1 MTRSLRRHLLAP
13 DAGPEKSIAALAV
26 HCLKLEVETYPKPG
40 LVSQVDSGAHGD
52 MDAALLHHSAETLA
66 PFFADLVSAGA
77 AGAEMDRL
85 RIIGI
90 AAERAMLVAT
100 AGVNTHRGAIF
111 GLGLLCAAAG
121 LRTAYGIRHPL
132 GRIIAE
138 RWGAAVLSGPV
149 PLHSHGARASRLHGV
164 GGARLEAAHGLP
176 SVYGIALP
184 ALRAARALA
193 PDGDAEAARV
203 QTCMTLIAQVDDT
216 NLLHRG
222 GIAGLHFAQAQAA
235 AFLAAGGIEQAD
247 WREQAALMHGNFVAR
262 NLSPG
267 GCADLLAMALFVD
280 RLEA

>member
-1 MTRSLRRHLLAP
+1 MSLSLQRQLLTP
-13 DAGPEKSIAALAV
+13 EAGPERSLAALAV

-40 LVSQVDSGAHGD
+40 LVSQVDSGAHRD
-52 MDAALLHHSAETLA
+52 MDAALLHRSADSLA
-66 PFFADLVSAGA
+66 PFFADLASAGA

-90 AAERAMLVAT
+90 AAERTMLAAT
-100 AGVNTHRGAIF
+100 AGINTHRGAIF

-121 LRTAYGIRHPL
+121 LRAAYSIPHPL
-132 GRIIAE
+132 GKIVAK
-138 RWGAAVLSGPV
+138 RWGTAILSGPL
-149 PLHSHGARASRLHGV
+149 PLHSHGAQAARLHGA
-164 GGARLEAAHGLP
+164 GGARLEAARGLP

-184 ALRAARALA
+184 ALRAARMLA

-203 QTCMTLIAQVDDT
+203 QTCMTLIARVDDT

-222 GIAGLHFAQAQAA
+222 GIEGLRFAQAQAA
-235 AFLAAGGIEQAD
+235 AFLAAGGIGQAD